1 MKKVTGDEYQI
12 TYDQAT
18 AIIEFTGSIRLLG
31 ASSYGPIIDLLD
43 EVADQH
49 PKMITLQLKHLQF
62 LNSSGINALSKFVIR
77 VRNEK
82 QSHIVVYGSEKFPWQ
97 SKSLRNLQRLMPEL
111 HLEIL

>member
-12 TYDQAT
+12 LYDPSTAT
-18 AIIEFTGSIRLLG
+18 IEFTGSLRLLG
-31 ASSYGPIIDLLD
+31 ASSYEPIIELLD
-43 EVADQH
+43 EVVEQK
-49 PKMITLQLKHLQF
+49 PKIITVQLKNLQF

-82 QSHIVVYGSEKFPWQ
+82 QSGIVVQGTEAFPWQ

-111 HLEIL
+111 RLEIS

>member
-18 AIIEFTGSIRLLG
+18 AMIEFTGSVRLLG

-43 EVADQH
+43 EVEDMH
-49 PKMITLQLKHLQF
+49 PKTITLQLKDLQF

-82 QSHIVVYGSEKFPWQ
+82 QSQIIVYGTEKFPWQ

-111 HLEIL
+111 KLEIA